1 MASEL
6 KQPQWIDDA
15 AQATRVTL
23 VDTSGTAYSA
33 GAAASVQ
40 RTTAISRVN
49 TATTT
54 NITAGKKAYTVA
66 VITVASAASPTL
78 GGVALPVGSYSFEAP
93 PGDTLDAK
101 SLVTVLGD
109 DVIITSIT

>member
-6 KQPQWIDDA
+6 KQPQWVDDA
-15 AQATRVTL
+15 AKATRVTV
-23 VDTSGTAYSA
+23 VDSSGTAGAGSSA
-33 GAAASVQ
+33 TVQ

-54 NITAGKKAYTVA
+54 SITAGKKSYTVA
-66 VITVASAASPTL
+66 VVTAASAASPTL

-93 PGDTLDAK
+93 PNDTLDAK
-101 SLVTVLGD
+101 SLVTVSGD
-109 DVIITSIT
+109 DCIIISVT